1 MKEKFEIFK
10 DQRGEYRFRLKAPN
24 GQIIAVSGEGFTT
37 KQSCLGGIESVK
49 KYAPTAQ
56 VHDLT

>member
-37 KQSCLGGIESVK
+37 KQSCQGGIEAVK
-49 KYAPTAQ
+49 KYAPSAQ
-56 VHDLT
+56 VYDLT

>member
-37 KQSCLGGIESVK
+37 KQSCQSGIEAVK
-49 KYAPTAQ
+49 KYAPSAQ